1 MMKLNQLKTI
11 HAWIRTT
18 QTSEILFVSSLILPF
33 YLLLYNYAIIQINNN
48 WRDGGLILAFLLYVV
63 GIVWMK
69 RSQSQD
75 EKKQKDLLVLK
86 NYILDKGFKF
96 MSFEKILEIDNKFTD
111 DRIRELIFLYPN
123 ELRLAKLKDN
133 KRGIKILNIEEE

>member
-96 MSFEKILEIDNKFTD
+96 MSFEKILEIDNKFTED
-111 DRIRELIFLYPN
+111 KIRELIFLYPY